1 MSDGKQQ
8 RSSVDRI
15 KTGSFE
21 RRLSLTK
28 AGLLAG
34 TRLASSMAAN
44 LFSGKETREQKH
56 RQALSREARF
66 LVDQL
71 GELKGSVVKIGQVMA
86 LYGEHFLPVEVT
98 EALHTLEDRTVALDW
113 PVIREVLVEQLGEA
127 RLAQLE
133 VDPVPIGAAS
143 LGQVHRAKRK
153 LDGRELCLKI
163 QYPGV
168 GAAIDSD
175 IDAVA
180 SLLKLA
186 RLVRVGPA
194 FDEWLDEVRH
204 MMHREVNYT
213 LELETTQRFG
223 DMLRAD
229 SRYIVPEV
237 FPEFST
243 RQVMAT
249 SYEPGLSVT
258 DSEVLSLPQADRNA
272 LAIAALEL
280 FLHELFD
287 WAELQTD
294 PNFGNYRV
302 RKTEAGIKLIL
313 LDFGA
318 VQKYPAQFI
327 KPVCGMIRASY
338 ERDLPRVIDDAIQL
352 KFMKRDWPENVLREF
367 GEVCIAVLEPLA
379 REREGLPES
388 ALNSLG
394 QYRWKH
400 SDLPTRIAKRAARSA
415 FNRYFQIP
423 PKEFVFLNRKLV
435 GVYTFISVLDAEFN
449 GAPILERFL
458 SHSAQD

>member
-1 MSDGKQQ
+1 MTDRHEPRAAVG
-8 RSSVDRI
+8 RI

-21 RRLSLTK
+21 RRLSLTR
-28 AGLLAG
+28 AGLMAS
-34 TRLASSMAAN
+34 TRLASSMALH
-44 LFSGKETREQKH
+44 LFTGRENRELH
-56 RQALSREARF
+56 RRQALSREARY
-66 LVDQL
+66 LVEQL

-98 EALHTLEDRTVALDW
+98 EALHTLEDRTVALEW
-113 PVIREVLVEQLGEA
+113 PVIRQVLAEQLGEG
-127 RLAQLE
+127 RLAQLDIQPE
-133 VDPVPIGAAS
+133 PIGAAS
-143 LGQVHRAKRK
+143 LGQVHRARRR

-168 GAAIDSD
+168 ASAIDSD

-180 SLLKLA
+180 TLLQLA

-213 LELETTQRFG
+213 LELETTRRFG

-229 SRYIVPEV
+229 SRFVVPEV

-243 RQVMAT
+243 RTVMAT
-249 SYEPGLSVT
+249 SYEPGRAVT
-258 DSEVLSLPQADRNA
+258 DAEVQELPQEARNQ

-294 PNFGNYRV
+294 PNFGNYRI
-302 RKTEAGIKLIL
+302 RQDERGLKLVL

-318 VQKYPAQFI
+318 VQKYPARFI
-327 KPVCGMIRASY
+327 DPVCGMIRAAY
-338 ERDLPRVIDDAIQL
+338 ERNLQEVIADAVRL
-352 KFMKRDWPENVLREF
+352 KFMRSEWPANVLKEF

-379 REREGLPES
+379 RERTELPPQAHNE
-388 ALNSLG
+388 LG

-423 PKEFVFLNRKLV
+423 PREFVFLNRKLV

-449 GAPILERFL
+449 GAAILEKFL
-458 SHSAQD
+458 YRDRSG